1 MNRISDRGLTLVELM
16 ITVVMLAILA
26 MATVYVFRAIL
37 LSWSSQE
44 ARTGIDTD
52 LNMGV
57 EEMRRDLVQ
66 AKDVNASVHSDE
78 LRFTAS
84 SDTYYIYYLYNG
96 SDSYP
101 PAFNQPAYELR
112 KAQLS
117 GVVGGDLA
125 TGTFSYGGGDLII
138 SDVLPPATS
147 DLSFAGNVV
156 TADLSLAQ
164 GGETI
169 RLRTQIKPRNLGL

>member
-1 MNRISDRGLTLVELM
+1 MNRGLTLIELM
-16 ITVVMLAILA
+16 ITIVMFAILA
-26 MATVYVFRAIL
+26 VVSMYVFRAIL

-52 LNMGV
+52 LNMGI

-66 AKDVNASVHSDE
+66 AKDVNTSVNSDE
-78 LRFTAS
+78 LRFITSA
-84 SDTYYIYYLYNG
+84 DTYYIYYLYNG
-96 SDSYP
+96 NDSYP
-101 PAFNQPAYELR
+101 PVFNQSVYELR

-117 GVVGGDLA
+117 GVVGGDLS
-125 TGTFSYGGGDLII
+125 TGTFSYGDGELVI
-138 SDVLPPATS
+138 SDVLPPAAS

-156 TADLSLAQ
+156 TADLSLTRSS
-164 GGETI
+164 ETV